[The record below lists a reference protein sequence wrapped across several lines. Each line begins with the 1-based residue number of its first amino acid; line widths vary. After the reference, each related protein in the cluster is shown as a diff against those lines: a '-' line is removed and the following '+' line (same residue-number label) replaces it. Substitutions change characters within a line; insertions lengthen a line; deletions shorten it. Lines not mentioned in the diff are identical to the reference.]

1 MITVYT
7 PDDLTREAKD
17 KSFEDIEFN
26 DFRYSKEPLIQSEF
40 VIYFEDQSKFKIIKN
55 RNEYNSKKTKE
66 TLALLGIRLIG

>member
-17 KSFEDIEFN
+17 KPFEELEYH
-26 DFRYSKEPLIQSEF
+26 DFRYSQEPTIQAEL

-55 RNEYNSKKTKE
+55 RYLDQSKKTKE
-66 TLALLGIRLIG
+66 LLGLLGIRLIG